1 MFHQNVELILYTR
14 DVDTVDAAGLTFQLN
29 TVHFLPVEPLDP
41 VYGGGRVTQSFGGR
55 LTSPPE
61 PHERLVWQIEGLRV
75 VGINKRQVI
84 VTTRN

>member
-41 VYGGGRVTQSFGGR
+41 VYGGG
-55 LTSPPE
+55 
-61 PHERLVWQIEGLRV
+61 
-75 VGINKRQVI
+75 
-84 VTTRN
+84 